1 MATKQSQLVVRV
13 GVYPHRVEQTV
24 GWERSALATAGVA
37 YEYRDID
44 SPDLDAILETADVV
58 LIGGGQWPAAR
69 IRRLSPGVKLIS
81 CTVGLDHI
89 DVQAARDVGITVV
102 NMPDLCTDEVADHTM
117 ALILA
122 CVRKVTLLNNQV
134 HAGIWDR
141 TLLEP
146 MPRLRG
152 KTLGLYGFGRIG
164 RAVAERARAFGMD
177 IVATDP
183 YVDQQ
188 EVAESGVPLVEMARL
203 CEVADIVSIHTP
215 LTAHT
220 KHAFGRTQLRA
231 LKPTAY
237 IVNTSRGPIIDEVE
251 LIAAL
256 QERRLAGAGLDVLE
270 SEPPHVNSPLR
281 GLSNVVLT
289 PHAGGFSDEV
299 VDNIPRL
306 AVDAAIRTLQA
317 SGRSGDVPTS
327 A

>member
-1 MATKQSQLVVRV
+1 MATKRSQLVVRV
-13 GVYPHRVEQTV
+13 GVYPHRVDQTI
-24 GWERSALATAGVA
+24 GWERSALASAGVA
-37 YEYRDID
+37 YEYRDVD
-44 SPDLDAILETADVV
+44 APDLDAILETADVV
-58 LIGGGQWPAAR
+58 LVGGGQWSAAR
-69 IRRLSPGVKLIS
+69 ISRLSRGVKLIS

-89 DVQAARDVGITVV
+89 DVQAAHDAGITVV

-122 CVRKVTLLNNQV
+122 CIRKVALLNNQV
-134 HAGIWDR
+134 HGGIWDR

-164 RAVAERARAFGMD
+164 RAVAERARGFGME

-188 EVAESGVPLVEMARL
+188 VAAESGVPLVEMGRL
-203 CEVADIVSIHTP
+203 CAVADIVSIHTP
-215 LTAHT
+215 LTPQT
-220 KHAFGRTQLRA
+220 KHAFGRPQLRA

-237 IVNTSRGPIIDEVE
+237 IVNTSRGSIIDESE

-270 SEPPHVNSPLR
+270 SEPPDINSPLR
-281 GLSNVVLT
+281 TLANVVLT

-306 AVDAAIRTLQA
+306 AVDAAIRTLQ
-317 SGRSGDVPTS
+317 SKSRNGDVPTS